1 MVLLLQIGTYQFLPR
16 VKKKMQFLPRLQL
29 VQGVLVKLAGR
40 PKEHPM
46 GLDDQL
52 EEGRVVLTSEA
63 ETRLY
68 ELIDSRL
75 P

>member
-1 MVLLLQIGTYQFLPR
+1 MFLLLQIGIYQFLPQ
-16 VKKKMQFLPRLQL
+16 VKKKIQFLPWLQL
-29 VQGVLVKLAGR
+29 IRGVLIELAGR
-40 PKEHPM
+40 LKEYPV

-52 EEGRVVLTSEA
+52 VEGCAVLKNET

-68 ELIDSRL
+68 VLSGSRL

>member
-1 MVLLLQIGTYQFLPR
+1 
-16 VKKKMQFLPRLQL
+16 
-29 VQGVLVKLAGR
+29 
-40 PKEHPM
+40 M

-52 EEGRVVLTSEA
+52 VEDHVRIKNEA

-68 ELIDSRL
+68 EPDDSHL

>member
-1 MVLLLQIGTYQFLPR
+1 
-16 VKKKMQFLPRLQL
+16 
-29 VQGVLVKLAGR
+29 
-40 PKEHPM
+40 M

-68 ELIDSRL
+68 ELIDSHL

>member
-1 MVLLLQIGTYQFLPR
+1 
-16 VKKKMQFLPRLQL
+16 MQFLPQLQL
-29 VQGVLVKLAGR
+29 IQETLVEVAR
-40 PKEHPM
+40 WPRECPV

-52 EEGRVVLTSEA
+52 VEDHVRIKNEA

-68 ELIDSRL
+68 EPDNSCL

>member
-1 MVLLLQIGTYQFLPR
+1 
-16 VKKKMQFLPRLQL
+16 MQFLPQLQL
-29 VQGVLVKLAGR
+29 VQEALVEVAKR
-40 PKEHPM
+40 PRECPV

-52 EEGRVVLTSEA
+52 VDNHVGLKNGA

-68 ELIDSRL
+68 EPDDSRL

>member
-1 MVLLLQIGTYQFLPR
+1 MQLLPW
-16 VKKKMQFLPRLQL
+16 LQL
-29 VQGVLVKLAGR
+29 VQEALAEVAGG
-40 PKEHPM
+40 PKEYPT

-52 EEGRVVLTSEA
+52 VEDRVGLKNWV

-68 ELIDSRL
+68 EPNDSRW

>member
-1 MVLLLQIGTYQFLPR
+1 
-16 VKKKMQFLPRLQL
+16 
-29 VQGVLVKLAGR
+29 
-40 PKEHPM
+40 M

-52 EEGRVVLTSEA
+52 VEGRAGLKSEA

-68 ELIDSRL
+68 ELEDSRF

>member
-1 MVLLLQIGTYQFLPR
+1 
-16 VKKKMQFLPRLQL
+16 
-29 VQGVLVKLAGR
+29 
-40 PKEHPM
+40 M

-52 EEGRVVLTSEA
+52 VEGCAVLKNEA

-68 ELIDSRL
+68 VLSGSRL

>member
-1 MVLLLQIGTYQFLPR
+1 
-16 VKKKMQFLPRLQL
+16 
-29 VQGVLVKLAGR
+29 
-40 PKEHPM
+40 M

-68 ELIDSRL
+68 GLVDSHS

>member
-1 MVLLLQIGTYQFLPR
+1 
-16 VKKKMQFLPRLQL
+16 MQFLPRLQL
-29 VQGVLVKLAGR
+29 VQEALVEVVGR
-40 PKEHPM
+40 PRECPT

-52 EEGRVVLTSEA
+52 VEDRVGLKNEA

-68 ELIDSRL
+68 EPDDNRF

>member
-1 MVLLLQIGTYQFLPR
+1 
-16 VKKKMQFLPRLQL
+16 
-29 VQGVLVKLAGR
+29 
-40 PKEHPM
+40 M

-52 EEGRVVLTSEA
+52 AKGHVGPKSEA

-68 ELIDSRL
+68 KLDDSHL